1 MGLMLGIEVD
11 GDAKEIANKCLEKG
25 LLVLTAK
32 TKIRLLPALNISKEE
47 LDEGLNIMK
56 EVIEK

>member
-1 MGLMLGIEVD
+1 MGLMLEIEID
-11 GDAKEIANKCLEKG
+11 GHAKEIANKCLEKG

-32 TKIRLLPALNISKEE
+32 TKIRLLPALNISKDE